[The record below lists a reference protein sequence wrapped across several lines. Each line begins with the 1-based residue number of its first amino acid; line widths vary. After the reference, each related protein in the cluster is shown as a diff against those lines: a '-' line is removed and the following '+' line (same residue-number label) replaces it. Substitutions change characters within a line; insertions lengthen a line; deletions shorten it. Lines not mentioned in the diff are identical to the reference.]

1 MYDGPDKE
9 KQEIDIGT
17 TRLQER
23 ACKSAGSATSW
34 FLSDEK
40 ARIGTMN
47 KKFDITKLLLETFFL
62 CITQKIKKCHPDFQL
77 RTMEK
82 DHKRV
87 CVSQCELHKPT
98 ANQVSTEHSLW
109 SDNQKRGPT
118 PIPIAPSF
126 YVLRIEEGT

>member
-23 ACKSAGSATSW
+23 ACKSADSATSW

-62 CITQKIKKCHPDFQL
+62 FITQIKKCHPDFQL

-87 CVSQCELHKPT
+87 RVSQRELHKPT

-118 PIPIAPSF
+118 PIPIAPIF
-126 YVLRIEEGT
+126 YVLKIEEET